1 MSYRPKR
8 VFVKTENGAYT
19 EITFQEFKTRRKTDT
34 AFAERKFATVYTD
47 TLVEFDKEGHK
58 KMESDRRHLRHLR
71 QMDKTHKL
79 TYCGCIYEADR
90 EAMDPML
97 EVERNELIQKL
108 QSCISQLEPVDKI
121 IIIGLFFGNMKQKE
135 LAEIIGMTQS
145 GVSKRL
151 KQILKKLKIKL
162 TE

>member
-19 EITFQEFKTRRKTDT
+19 EITFQKFKTRRKTDT

-47 TLVEFDKEGHK
+47 TLVEFDKEGHR

-79 TYCGCIYEADR
+79 TYCGSICEADR
-90 EAMDPML
+90 EDMDLCWRRKRM
-97 EVERNELIQKL
+97 NSYK
-108 QSCISQLEPVDKI
+108 SCEDAFHNWSL
-121 IIIGLFFGNMKQKE
+121 
-135 LAEIIGMTQS
+135 S
-145 GVSKRL
+145 
-151 KQILKKLKIKL
+151 